1 MFCAVNPGTTGVVGL
16 LGGGA
21 IVGNEGFDC
30 QGLLILKAELADWG
44 GGEKCPVAGVGCKMD
59 DMFEVGGP
67 V

>member
-1 MFCAVNPGTTGVVGL
+1 
-16 LGGGA
+16 
-21 IVGNEGFDC
+21 VGNEGFDC